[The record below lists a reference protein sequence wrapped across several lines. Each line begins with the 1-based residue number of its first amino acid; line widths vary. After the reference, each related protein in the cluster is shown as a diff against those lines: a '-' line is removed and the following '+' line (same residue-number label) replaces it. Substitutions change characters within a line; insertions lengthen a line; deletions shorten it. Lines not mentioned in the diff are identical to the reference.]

1 MNSSTW
7 RRCRLRP
14 RELEGISLTKI
25 AEFIKHPSKTQA
37 DQDGRKRKLSKSVW
51 LKRERVLSLKRRGIS
66 SSPFPSNGDQRLPGR
81 HDDDKWIVLITAS
94 LRPPPSNEPLV

>member
-37 DQDGRKRKLSKSVW
+37 DQDWRKRKLSKSVW

-66 SSPFPSNGDQRLPGR
+66 SSAVSEQWRPETPRSSRWRQVDSSHYREPSPAAVQ
-81 HDDDKWIVLITAS
+81 
-94 LRPPPSNEPLV
+94 